1 MLASRTDRRHHS
13 QGDQTAH
20 PSGSDPR
27 SPARR
32 DRDRILYCSA
42 FRRLSGITQVVAPTE
57 HYPTHNRLTHTLKVA
72 QVARSLAENLLLQPG
87 NRQIAEAAGGLDPD
101 VVESAA
107 LAHDLGHPP
116 FGHITER
123 ELDAIVTE
131 HGVSDGYEGNAQSF
145 RIVTKLAVRYA
156 NFEGLD
162 LTRATL
168 NAILKYPW
176 LRASDKPK
184 SQKWGAYRSEADEL
198 KWAREGCPLGDDV
211 PSLEAALMDWADDV
225 TYAVHDVEDFF
236 RAGLI
241 PLDRIATDHH
251 ERGRIV
257 QAAFDSPRGEE
268 AQPIDVLGRSF
279 HALMDTVP
287 MTMPFRGSRLDRAT
301 IRGYTSGLID
311 RYITAV
317 SFTDPV
323 DGASPLQIDPIA
335 RMEVWMLKALTRYY
349 VIESRT
355 LVAQRFG
362 QRRLIRALFDV
373 LLDAS
378 SRPQDWYVFP
388 TIYQEMLRTSRT
400 DAERVRLVA
409 DLIASMSEAHV
420 VTMYDRL
427 TGLAASSVMDPVLP

>member
-1 MLASRTDRRHHS
+1 MASRTDRQHQPQAGH
-13 QGDQTAH
+13 GAH
-20 PSGSDPR
+20 PTSSDQR
-27 SPARR
+27 APARR

-57 HYPTHNRLTHTLKVA
+57 QYPTHNRLTHTLKVA
-72 QVARSLAENLLLQPG
+72 QVAHSLAENLLLQPG
-87 NRQIAEAAGGLDPD
+87 NRRIAEAAGGLDPD

-123 ELDAIVTE
+123 ELDSIVRD
-131 HGVSDGYEGNAQSF
+131 HGLTDGYEGNAQSF

-156 NFEGLD
+156 DIEGLD

-176 LRASDKPK
+176 LRTSDGPK
-184 SQKWGAYRSEADEL
+184 SRKWGAYRSEADQL
-198 KWAREGCPLGDDV
+198 HWARQGSPLGDDV

-241 PLDRIATDHH
+241 PLDRIATDYS
-251 ERGRIV
+251 ERSRILL
-257 QAAFDSPRGEE
+257 AAFDSPRGE
-268 AQPIDVLGRSF
+268 AARPIDELTRSF
-279 HALMDTVP
+279 NALMDTVP
-287 MTMPFRGSRLDRAT
+287 MTMPFRGTRIDRAT

-317 SFTDPV
+317 SLADPV
-323 DGASPLQIDPIA
+323 DRGSPLQIDPIA

-349 VIESRT
+349 VIESRS

-362 QRRLIRALFDV
+362 QRRLIRALFDI
-373 LLDAS
+373 LLHAS
-378 SRPQDWYVFP
+378 SKEGDWHIFP
-388 TIYQEMLRTSRT
+388 IIYQEML
-400 DAERVRLVA
+400 AESDDDSSRVRLVA

-420 VTMYDRL
+420 AALYQRL
-427 TGLAASSVMDPVLP
+427 TGVITGSVTDPVLP